1 MDPADIS
8 RDELLST
15 IPPEEISSRSSR
27 KVFFTPRRITRMAI
41 FISLSAVGAMIK
53 IPSPT
58 GTVSLDSC
66 PGYFS
71 AAAFGYL
78 EGSIVAALGHLF
90 TAFTIGF
97 PLGLPVHLY
106 IACQMALYVM
116 VFRYLIKRFHPLVGI
131 IIATL
136 LNGVLSAYLIIPFG
150 GIGLATALI
159 IPLTIGSAVNIIIA
173 HFAYSIVK
181 KGDIVA

>member
-1 MDPADIS
+1 MNPDEQY
-8 RDELLST
+8 RDELLAT
-15 IPPEEISSRSSR
+15 IPPEEISSQSRR

-71 AAAFGYL
+71 AASFGYL

-116 VFRYLIKRFHPLVGI
+116 VFRYLIKRFHPIVGI
-131 IIATL
+131 ITATA
-136 LNGVLSAYLIIPFG
+136 LNGILSAYLIIPFG

-159 IPLTIGSAVNIIIA
+159 VPLTIGSAVNILIA
-173 HFAYSIVK
+173 QLAYSIVK
-181 KGDIVA
+181 KSNMIP